1 MSASGF
7 AEAANAYRRVIAL
20 SGPTADLQTS
30 LAEAL
35 LLGAGD
41 AGSPEAIALLQEAAA
56 SDKTH
61 PLSRLYLG
69 AELTRNG
76 RYPEAITAWQEAIA
90 LAKGDEPW
98 LAAAHQGLAVAQ
110 NDGVDPNAQQQ
121 SDMIGDMV
129 GGLAT
134 RLAAEGGTIEEWTQL
149 VRAYLV
155 LGDTT
160 KAQAALD
167 DAVAAYPLTADRGP
181 LDTLALGAGLTI
193 SGDTP

>member
-1 MSASGF
+1 M
-7 AEAANAYRRVIAL
+7 
-20 SGPTADLQTS
+20 
-30 LAEAL
+30 
-35 LLGAGD
+35 
-41 AGSPEAIALLQEAAA
+41 
-56 SDKTH
+56 
-61 PLSRLYLG
+61 
-69 AELTRNG
+69 
-76 RYPEAITAWQEAIA
+76 
-90 LAKGDEPW
+90 
-98 LAAAHQGLAVAQ
+98 AQ
-110 NDGVDPNAQQQ
+110 NNGVDPNAQQQ

-181 LDTLALGAGLTI
+181 LDSLALGAGLTI